1 MFDVAL
7 RLSEKASDAEM
18 RVIFWT
24 GNVTM
29 DTFYSYSTSQNTE
42 NHKQTKKKCDEKRNK
57 NGFFAQLFVP
67 CVLCGLHAHAAAP
80 FRSPIT

>member
-42 NHKQTKKKCDEKRNK
+42 NHKQTKKKCDEK
-57 NGFFAQLFVP
+57 
-67 CVLCGLHAHAAAP
+67 
-80 FRSPIT
+80 